1 MEGATIIRQVLLVEG
16 DSGMR
21 EAIRALLERAGYSVA
36 MARDGAE
43 GVGLSRGPR
52 PVAILA
58 DLYTPRMTGH
68 DLARCV
74 RRTPRLA
81 RVPIIAM
88 TGERASKT
96 RPAVEAFL
104 EKPLS
109 REQLEWAL
117 QRVGAARSLVLDLP
131 QTPAAQL
138 AVIARRAA
146 RARSPPEAPPARR
159 RPRAAAG
166 RSRQR
171 STAGSAE
178 RRPEAGEPRSPTAGR
193 TRRAPGSARRAAT
206 RSRAWW

>member
-1 MEGATIIRQVLLVEG
+1 MEGATIIRRVLLVEG

-43 GVGLSRGPR
+43 AWELLSRGPR

-68 DLARCV
+68 DLVARV

-96 RPAVEAFL
+96 RPAAEAFL
-104 EKPLS
+104 EKPFS

-117 QRVGAARSLVLDLP
+117 QRVGAA
-131 QTPAAQL
+131 QL
-138 AVIARRAA
+138 A
-146 RARSPPEAPPARR
+146 
-159 RPRAAAG
+159 
-166 RSRQR
+166 
-171 STAGSAE
+171 
-178 RRPEAGEPRSPTAGR
+178 
-193 TRRAPGSARRAAT
+193 
-206 RSRAWW
+206 